1 MSLVDIKEL
10 NLFPVSALRIVTD
23 LDNEAITEYTLEHRK
38 KWDRYTTYHDRKLNE
53 DWQNGLPDKE
63 KLDKAIIDAN
73 NSVREFVKTYGVDFT
88 KMKSGDRATLE
99 AKFVDGTE
107 TVINLYR
114 TNNARGDRRISIKG
128 IKAQADVG
136 NVVSIRKKG
145 KGILIEIH

>member
-1 MSLVDIKEL
+1 MKAEIKL
-10 NLFPVSALRIVTD
+10 TK
-23 LDNEAITEYTLEHRK
+23 TM
-38 KWDRYTTYHDRKLNE
+38 
-53 DWQNGLPDKE
+53 
-63 KLDKAIIDAN
+63 LDKAIIDAN

-128 IKAQADVG
+128 LKAQAEIG
-136 NVVSIRKKG
+136 NVVSLSKNG
-145 KGILIEIH
+145 KGIHIEIH

>member
-1 MSLVDIKEL
+1 MEAHIKL
-10 NLFPVSALRIVTD
+10 TK
-23 LDNEAITEYTLEHRK
+23 TM
-38 KWDRYTTYHDRKLNE
+38 
-53 DWQNGLPDKE
+53 
-63 KLDKAIIDAN
+63 LDKAIIDAN
-73 NSVREFVKTYGVDFT
+73 NSVREFVKVYGVDFN

-99 AKFVDGTE
+99 ARFGSKDKPWSGSE

>member
-1 MSLVDIKEL
+1 MKAEIKL
-10 NLFPVSALRIVTD
+10 TK
-23 LDNEAITEYTLEHRK
+23 TM
-38 KWDRYTTYHDRKLNE
+38 
-53 DWQNGLPDKE
+53 
-63 KLDKAIIDAN
+63 LDKAIIDAN
-73 NSVREFVKTYGVDFT
+73 KSVREFVKVFGVDFA

-136 NVVSIRKKG
+136 SIVSFQYIELT
-145 KGILIEIH
+145 GILIEIH

>member
-1 MSLVDIKEL
+1 MEAQIKL
-10 NLFPVSALRIVTD
+10 TK
-23 LDNEAITEYTLEHRK
+23 TM
-38 KWDRYTTYHDRKLNE
+38 
-53 DWQNGLPDKE
+53 
-63 KLDKAIIDAN
+63 LDKAIIDAN

-128 IKAQADVG
+128 IKSEAEVG
-136 NVVSIRKKG
+136 SMITISLNTELHLDHPT
-145 KGILIEIH
+145 GILIEIH

>member
-1 MSLVDIKEL
+1 MEAHIKL
-10 NLFPVSALRIVTD
+10 TK
-23 LDNEAITEYTLEHRK
+23 TM
-38 KWDRYTTYHDRKLNE
+38 
-53 DWQNGLPDKE
+53 
-63 KLDKAIIDAN
+63 LDKAIIDAN
-73 NSVREFVKTYGVDFT
+73 NSVREFVKSYGVDFN

-99 AKFVDGTE
+99 ARFGSKDKPWSGSE